1 MIQYGNRIAKGL
13 GIVQGSVYLDGDRTP
28 RQVKEVLV
36 ADGSSGGKQVCYR
49 FGVTERPSGIVYAV
63 LDVEEKQYK
72 LAGAVTPV
80 GKTVRVSNV
89 TGADITPELLEG
101 NVVTSAASDGEGK
114 FEISSF
120 QGWSGRLAVWADI
133 EPNFLEG
140 SASNIKCILT
150 DPEGQTSS
158 GDSGAAPG
166 SGGGNCVTC
175 GGTGVV
181 QEACTECSGAGS
193 RPVYEPCSSCG
204 GAGIT
209 GDGETCS
216 ACNGTGSIEA
226 GGGQCLSCEGR
237 GYFEV
242 TCPDCGG
249 TGNDGTCLAG
259 HTLITLADGTARRLD
274 QLAVGNMVLGGDG
287 QPARVLRLGRGVWN
301 DRHTLYHFADGTTID
316 ETHEHRFYN
325 IDQGFWQKLKAW
337 RIGDRARRQDGGEAA
352 LGAVERI
359 RERAEMFGLWVE
371 RGSYWAN
378 GLLSGDA
385 SANLPLLADATV
397 EQAAEMAASLEERTI
412 LNLLEMEDALP

>member
-1 MIQYGNRIAKGL
+1 MIQYGNRIARGL

-36 ADGSSGGKQVCYR
+36 ADGSGGARQALYR

-63 LDVEEKQYK
+63 LDVEEQQYK
-72 LAGAVTPV
+72 LTGTVTPA

-101 NVVTSAASDGEGK
+101 GVVASVVADGEGK
-114 FEISSF
+114 FEIAGL
-120 QGWSGRLAVWADI
+120 QGWAGKLAVWADI

-140 SASNIKCILT
+140 TASNIKCILT

-158 GDSGAAPG
+158 SGSGAAPG
-166 SGGGNCVTC
+166 SGSGTCETC
-175 GGTGVV
+175 GGTGLLR
-181 QEACTECSGAGS
+181 EACAACNGAGGQPIHEQCGSCGGSGTAEDGGVCPACDGAGS
-193 RPVYEPCSSCG
+193 IEVGMEQCQTC
-204 GAGIT
+204 AGT
-209 GDGETCS
+209 
-216 ACNGTGSIEA
+216 
-226 GGGQCLSCEGR
+226 

-242 TCPDCGG
+242 TCPNCNG
-249 TGNDGTCLAG
+249 TGSICLAG
-259 HTLITLADGTARRLD
+259 HTLIALADGGVRRLD
-274 QLAVGNMVLGGDG
+274 ELAVGDMVLGGNG
-287 QPARVLRLGRGVWN
+287 QPARVLRLGRGAWN

-325 IDQGFWQKLKAW
+325 IDQGFWQKLKYW
-337 RIGDRARRQDGGEAA
+337 HIGDRARRQDGGEAA
-352 LGAVERI
+352 LAAVERL

-385 SANLPLLADATV
+385 SANQALLADATA
-397 EQAAEMAASLEERTI
+397 EQAADMMASLDERAI
-412 LNLLEMEDALP
+412 LQLLGVKEILP